1 MFVLSVSVSGEPG
14 AHALHA
20 AGQSE
25 RKDTVPC
32 LALACFSG
40 SCVAVVPDWY
50 LHFVED
56 LIKAVCFKWQIS
68 SGGIDVST
76 VFGK

>member
-1 MFVLSVSVSGEPG
+1 MLSRANKVEET
-14 AHALHA
+14 LF
-20 AGQSE
+20 
-25 RKDTVPC
+25 C
-32 LALACFSG
+32 LML
-40 SCVAVVPDWY
+40 CVFRGVRCGWPDWY

-68 SGGIDVST
+68 TGSVDVLT

>member
-1 MFVLSVSVSGEPG
+1 MEEKD
-14 AHALHA
+14 AALGPIRAEGHRPLPRA
-20 AGQSE
+20 DVFFG
-25 RKDTVPC
+25 
-32 LALACFSG
+32 
-40 SCVAVVPDWY
+40 VVRRGGPDWY